1 MYNNKNSK
9 TKKSNIPSEALS
21 LSKDVVEG
29 KYAAYILRTSSNTLY
44 IGQTNNLVK
53 RLKEHKAKTSKSA
66 KYTRYFNS
74 FELVYSE
81 PFSTRSEA
89 MKREW
94 QLKQWSRAKKEAL
107 IQGNKALLKKL

>member
-1 MYNNKNSK
+1 MFIVY
-9 TKKSNIPSEALS
+9 L
-21 LSKDVVEG
+21 
-29 KYAAYILRTSSNTLY
+29 LRTSSNTLY
-44 IGQTNNLVK
+44 IGQTNSLEK

-74 FELVYSE
+74 FELVYYES
-81 PFSTRSEA
+81 FTSRSEA

-107 IQGNKALLKKL
+107 ISENLNLLKKL